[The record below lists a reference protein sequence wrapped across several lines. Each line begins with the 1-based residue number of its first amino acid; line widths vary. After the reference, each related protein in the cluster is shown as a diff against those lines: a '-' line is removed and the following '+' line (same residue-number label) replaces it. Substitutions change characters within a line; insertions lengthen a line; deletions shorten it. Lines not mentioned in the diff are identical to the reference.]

1 MTKLHDYQ
9 NDKEELFEDVSKT
22 IGTARNRI
30 YYNIQK
36 EMLLSYWQIGKMI
49 VEKLSEKE
57 LVGHSD
63 EFLNELSAQ
72 MSKDFGKTFTKR
84 NLEQMRRFYLSFQN
98 PNTLCAE
105 LSWSH
110 YQLLLKLDD
119 ESMRTF
125 YLNKAIKE
133 RWSVRQL
140 EKEIRADSYQ
150 NHQVNR
156 DIERVSKTPT
166 YKFSK
171 KSPFN

>member
-1 MTKLHDYQ
+1 MNEILENQYL
-9 NDKEELFEDVSKT
+9 DKEFYHDIKEVLEQ
-22 IGTARNRI
+22 ARKRV
-30 YYNIQK
+30 YRNIQN
-36 EMLLSYWQIGKMI
+36 EMVRAYWQIGKMI
-49 VEKLSEKE
+49 VEKQGGEKRAKFGDGLIKE
-57 LVGHSD
+57 L
-63 EFLNELSAQ
+63 AIQ
-72 MSKDFGKTFTKR
+72 MTKDFGKGFNER
-84 NLEQMRRFYLSFQN
+84 NLEQMRKFYLSFQN
-98 PNTLCAE
+98 PNALRTE

-133 RWSVRQL
+133 RWSMRQL
-140 EKEIRADSYQ
+140 EKEIRAYSYQ

-171 KSPFN
+171 KSPF